1 MNNTQITAIIIMIVI
16 LGIYLFF
23 TSPWR
28 DAKADAAA
36 ATRPPPESVA
46 RNRPVTRA
54 PIPNEDRQ
62 GRHLWGLFERGQ
74 TPNHRASAVL
84 ESPHAPDWRWGA

>member
-1 MNNTQITAIIIMIVI
+1 MNNTQITAIIIIIVI

-36 ATRPPPESVA
+36 ATAAITGGGYLLRKYMKNKKSHK
-46 RNRPVTRA
+46 NRK
-54 PIPNEDRQ
+54 
-62 GRHLWGLFERGQ
+62 
-74 TPNHRASAVL
+74 
-84 ESPHAPDWRWGA
+84 

>member
-1 MNNTQITAIIIMIVI
+1 MNNTQIIAIIVMIVI

-36 ATRPPPESVA
+36 AGATMVGGAYLLRKYMKHKKKNNK
-46 RNRPVTRA
+46 NRK
-54 PIPNEDRQ
+54 
-62 GRHLWGLFERGQ
+62 
-74 TPNHRASAVL
+74 
-84 ESPHAPDWRWGA
+84 